1 MLLNQ
6 IIFIGGKGG
15 VGKSTISSSLA
26 LNLSLQNK
34 KTLLI
39 STDPAHNLNDIFSIP
54 YATQI
59 SQINPYLSIQQIIP
73 QEEALSYM
81 QEIAQK
87 TKKFLGAHHYELIDR
102 YYKSAAQNG
111 ITQESA
117 LFDKLVKLIT
127 HSQAQWDHIIID
139 TAPTGHTLRFFTL
152 AQTLKTWSK
161 TMLGYQQKNNHL
173 YHILG
178 SPSYENNS
186 LQQHLEERYQIYQ
199 AFQSILTH
207 PQKTSI
213 IFALTPDLLSIHE
226 TQRAIEEIQK
236 DKIHIHAL
244 AINKILPPSHDPFFK
259 KRYEIQEK
267 YLSQIQQKFSQFPQW
282 FIHHLKEDIL
292 EQKHILSLL
301 LPLFR
306 SPNND
311 KI

>member
-1 MLLNQ
+1 MLLNK
-6 IIFIGGKGG
+6 IIFVGGKGG

-26 LNLSLQNK
+26 LNLSLQHK

-54 YATQI
+54 YTTQI

-73 QEEALSYM
+73 QEEAISYT
-81 QEIAQK
+81 QAIAQK

-111 ITQESA
+111 MTQESA
-117 LFDKLVKLIT
+117 LFDRLVKLIT
-127 HSQAQWDHIIID
+127 TNQVHWDHIIID

-161 TMLGYQQKNNHL
+161 TILKYQQKNTHL
-173 YHILG
+173 YNILG
-178 SPSYENNS
+178 SSLQENNS
-186 LQQHLEERYQIYQ
+186 LQQYLEDRYQTYET
-199 AFQSILTH
+199 FQSILTH

-213 IFALTPDLLSIHE
+213 IFVLTPDLLSIHE
-226 TQRAIEEIQK
+226 TQRALEEIQK

-244 AINKILPPSHDPFFK
+244 AINKILPSSHDPFFK
-259 KRYEIQEK
+259 KRYQIQEK
-267 YLSQIQQKFSQFPQW
+267 YLSQIQQQFSQFPQW
-282 FIHHLKEDIL
+282 LLHHLDEDIL
-292 EQKHILSLL
+292 EQKQILSLL
-301 LPLFR
+301 LPLFP
-306 SPNND
+306 STNND